1 MSDLITLD
9 IYKQAKA
16 LTGTKQDDV
25 LNLLITSVSQLVKS
39 YCGRTFNDYAFDP
52 KEEYHSFEFPTSKL
66 ILDEFP
72 VIELGEV
79 YTRTSP
85 TDSYVLTTD
94 WVLNRNTDTLHST
107 VGSWPLGIESV
118 KISYLAGY
126 EELPADLNLA
136 VIDLITYYLKEE
148 YRHSKTLQG
157 ATLNLTPT
165 SSLRGNCDFPDHIKR
180 VLDLYRQV

>member
-1 MSDLITLD
+1 MSNLITLD

-25 LNLLITSVSQLVKS
+25 LNFLITSVSQLVKS

-72 VIELGEV
+72 VIEVGEV

-85 TDSYVLTTD
+85 TESYVLTTD
-94 WVLNRNTDTLHST
+94 WVLNRNTDSLHTT
-107 VGSWPLGIESV
+107 VGTWPLGIESV
-118 KISYLAGY
+118 KVIYLSGY
-126 EELPADLNLA
+126 EILPSDLTLA

-148 YRHSKTLQG
+148 YRHSKSLQG
-157 ATLNLTPT
+157 ATMNFAPT